1 MDKNDIEL
9 LFRFAKLVKSTTS
22 DSIQNYKSNDKLLGY
37 LVQHL
42 TNGKI
47 TAIWFDAEKLTER
60 DLKYFFK
67 YHKESDKHFF
77 INYLD
82 GFYRIGFKTKK
93 TAI

>member
-1 MDKNDIEL
+1 MEKNDIEL
-9 LFRFAKLVKSTTS
+9 LFKFAKMVKPTTC

-37 LVQHL
+37 LVQYL

-47 TAIWFDAEKLTER
+47 TAIWFDTEKLTER
-60 DLKYFFK
+60 DLKCFFK
-67 YHKESDKHFF
+67 HHKESDKHFF

-82 GFYRIGFKTKK
+82 GFYIVGFKTKK